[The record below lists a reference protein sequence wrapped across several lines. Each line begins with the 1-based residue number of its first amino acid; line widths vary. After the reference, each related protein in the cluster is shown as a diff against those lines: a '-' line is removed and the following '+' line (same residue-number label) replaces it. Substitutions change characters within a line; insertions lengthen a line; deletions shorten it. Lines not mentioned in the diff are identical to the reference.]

1 MEFDQFVQLATALN
15 ELETSRKDINLALLK
30 EFCRRTFEYIHIIPN
45 ETRNKVYIMDAFKTI
60 KKRLKKAAEKS
71 KHKLSYAFIAIFEVV
86 LKVLLDAKTQIIER
100 KDVETLVTSFKDHL
114 IDQLKE
120 ILRKSRKGGADRGQ
134 DESLTILSTIDALSS
149 LGAGASEISE
159 LREDVT
165 AFAASDKSELS
176 VGVRLKTFIFTTI
189 YGSSTGL
196 VNEVDVDAELAGDVK
211 TTCGRQAIVQK
222 AKALAFGDNEQKLKL
237 LDSIFGPG
245 LIGLTC
251 ADKLLAARQ
260 VIISLEGM
268 FHRIPRSAQA
278 DDLRYRKARR

>member
-100 KDVETLVTSFKDHL
+100 KGVETLVTSFKDHL

-149 LGAGASEISE
+149 LGA
-159 LREDVT
+159 
-165 AFAASDKSELS
+165 AASDKSELS